1 MAFTDE
7 MSIEIGGTFG
17 KSFVWR
23 DKTERWHQDCVGT
36 MKKQGPTVM
45 CWGMIGYGWKG
56 PFYVW
61 EVETDEEKKE
71 AEAEIARINAEMV
84 AKADEKNRQWIASP
98 EWAELKERELAAAEA
113 QRRAKKN
120 GAPKEQ
126 VPQS

>member
-7 MSIEIGGTFG
+7 MSIEVRGTFE

-23 DKTERWHQDCVGT
+23 DKTGRWHQDCVGA

-61 EVETDEEKKE
+61 EVEPDEKKE
-71 AEAEIARINAEMV
+71 AEAEVARINAEMV
-84 AKADEKNRQWIASP
+84 VEADEKKSVVDRFP
-98 EWAELKERELAAAEA
+98 RV
-113 QRRAKKN
+113 
-120 GAPKEQ
+120 G
-126 VPQS
+126 